1 MKDLYDYL
9 ARLCGIT
16 RNCEFRFVGNAALLQ
31 SDTMW
36 AWYGLVCDLIN
47 YARADDE
54 DVRLIVK
61 LMQPPCL
68 FSVSVSADNDSLNK
82 HLDEYPAEI
91 LTKLGKLD
99 IANGRVYT
107 YKKEDGGSGITIDA
121 PEGYA
126 PES

>member
-1 MKDLYDYL
+1 MKDLYYYL
-9 ARLCGIT
+9 ARLCSLT
-16 RNCEFRFVGNAALLQ
+16 RNCEFRFVGKIVPLP
-31 SDTMW
+31 SDTVW
-36 AWYGLVCDLIN
+36 AWYNLVCDLIN
-47 YARADDE
+47 HARANDE

-61 LMQPPCL
+61 LTQPPCL
-68 FSVSVSADNDSLNK
+68 FSVSVYADNDSLNRP
-82 HLDEYPAEI
+82 LDEYPAEI

-99 IANGRVYT
+99 IANGRIYT

>member
-1 MKDLYDYL
+1 MEDLYYHL
-9 ARLCGIT
+9 ARLCGLT
-16 RNCEFRFVGNAALLQ
+16 RNCEFRFVGKIVLLP
-31 SDTMW
+31 SATVW
-36 AWYGLVCDLIN
+36 AWYDLVCALIN
-47 YARADDE
+47 YAHAEDE

-61 LMQPPCL
+61 LTQPPCL
-68 FSVSVSADNDSLNK
+68 LSVSVYADNDSLNK